1 MTERAAVTL
10 NPSELLA
17 GQTHNLEKFFGQEA
31 LPEPPKELLEFI
43 ERTSEKGFTFEPY
56 LEPGRQFPQDA
67 QYPGWRVKPQQWFYD
82 QIRQGNISPDA
93 ARLPLG
99 WAAME
104 TIIRPNYDG
113 GKQLYE
119 NDALAPILEDLRK
132 RGRIAVPDWCKHI
145 PSISRFGVSQKE
157 ISGFVASRF
166 VDEIGKVHAQN
177 VDATTYMAFNYLG
190 NIAHPEF
197 GEANTWERFSDKF
210 GGDGRLIGG
219 YSGHGGLARV
229 CYDSSGGHVGRVG
242 FRLRVVFPSNP

>member
-17 GQTHNLEKFFGQEA
+17 DQTHNLEKFFGQEA
-31 LPEPPKELLEFI
+31 LPEPPKKLLEFV

-67 QYPGWRVKPQQWFYD
+67 EYPGWRVKPQPWFYD
-82 QIRQGNISPDA
+82 QIRQDNISPDA
-93 ARLPLG
+93 AKLPLQ

-104 TIIRPNYDG
+104 TIVRPNYDG
-113 GKQLYE
+113 GMQLYQ

-132 RGRIAVPDWCKHI
+132 RGRIAVPDWCKHV
-145 PSISRFGVSQKE
+145 PSISRFGISPKE
-157 ISGFVASRF
+157 ISAPVATR
-166 VDEIGKVHAQN
+166 VADEIGKVDAQN

-190 NIAHPEF
+190 NIAHSEF
-197 GEANTWERFSDKF
+197 GEANTWEWFADKF
-210 GGDGRLIGG
+210 GDDRRLIGG
-219 YSGHGGLARV
+219 NSDNGGLANV
-229 CYDSSGGHVGRVG
+229 HYNSSDNRNGYVG